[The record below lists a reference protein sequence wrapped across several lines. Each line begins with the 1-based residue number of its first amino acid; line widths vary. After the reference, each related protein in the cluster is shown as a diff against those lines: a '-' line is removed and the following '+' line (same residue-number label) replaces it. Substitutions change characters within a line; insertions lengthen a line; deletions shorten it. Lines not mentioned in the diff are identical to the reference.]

1 MVGLVACGLLTA
13 GAILVC
19 VLYNETV
26 GFNLLMCV
34 FCALAIASLWSKEPE
49 EKEAEEQNQEKE
61 EQEQGHSKQ
70 E

>member
-1 MVGLVACGLLTA
+1 MLGLVTCGLATA
-13 GAILVC
+13 AAILVC

-34 FCALAIASLWSKEPE
+34 FCSLAIASLWSKEP
-49 EKEAEEQNQEKE
+49 KEQEVKEQNQETE